1 MKKITLNLT
10 KSIWHSGL
18 LAIAF
23 LFSLTI
29 NSQEVGQEYL
39 ANPGINTTAVDP
51 DTGYDAAGTFN
62 NGGNGNYGGW
72 GSGTGGAY
80 ASATTNNGDCHSPD
94 RMFRM
99 FKTGGTDGQFI
110 HQTITALPA
119 GNYNF
124 GFWNKWDATS
134 SSGEALPT
142 WSAEDDTTPK
152 FTIKVQNAEGAWV
165 TVHTH
170 VPAEPTADMTWTEET
185 GTWTNDETRD
195 VRVMFYKNG
204 GTGAAPT
211 NLNNLWYIDTAT
223 LNFASALA
231 PSSDLALQGILDLNI
246 VDDGYGVNGSQGKA
260 IHVLATA
267 DIADLSIY
275 GIGVANNGG
284 GTDGEE
290 YNFDSTASA
299 TAGDNILVVRSVEAM
314 NAYMDASTIFDQ
326 VILGSSSI
334 SQNGNDAIELYLNGT
349 IVEVF
354 GDADVN
360 PDTFGAGC
368 GDDVNCWDYEDS
380 WAYKIGG
387 EWTYGGVNCSDGTAT
402 TWDSTCVY
410 PLAIGQEPVTFT
422 PPTWAGDWVLDPV
435 AGALA
440 VGPTATDLGWW
451 SSSAGDVDTRA
462 CLFDDI
468 YRFNADGSY
477 EQVMQDQTW
486 LEGWQEGQDGEG
498 CGTPIAPHNGSNA
511 ATYTYTD
518 TSVTVIGDGAFMG
531 LAKVHNTGEDGV
543 SGGEITYNVVSVDEN
558 YMVVN
563 IAYGAGYWQFMFRN
577 AAYTPPAE
585 PTTDVTFTVNTAN
598 IEVGANGMYL
608 GGGIIGNATAHAMT
622 DADGDGTWEVTVT
635 LDEGTA
641 GNYIFLN
648 SPNDGGDWGAK
659 EDLGGQE
666 CGDPDN
672 YNDRILAPVGADDYT
687 LQHCFGNCY
696 IDGTCGP
703 VGPCD
708 SALALTPGTT
718 QTGNT
723 SEWGDLFDDSSCLG
737 SYDGG
742 DDALFMYTATE
753 DGETLDV
760 TVSGQAGWSGVAM
773 SQGCPTEGG
782 EVCVGSQTSS
792 GSDPL
797 NFTSDPLIAGEVYY
811 IHISTW
817 PSPQT
822 TDFIL
827 DTAVI
832 AAPSCLTP
840 TGLTASDVTPTG
852 ATLSWV
858 SDGTAFMVE
867 LQPAGSAQGTAGG
880 YVIGDVENLTTTSV
894 TIPEGSLAPSTS
906 YDFFVVNICGEGD
919 LSEYAGPSTFN
930 TLLEGP
936 GCGETLSYDYPT
948 GTSGGSGFATNFT
961 AANSADLL
969 FTSTVDN
976 AGDLLTLDI
985 GGSTENNYDW
995 VYVTDGAG
1003 NVLLAPVSGTLSESV
1018 ASEDGTVNVYL
1029 ASDTSVTSG
1038 PVTFTVSCE
1047 PQSFTPPT
1055 WAGDWY
1061 IDPTAGALAV
1071 GPNADDLGWWSSSAD
1086 DVTTRACLFDDIYR
1100 FGADGTFENIL
1111 GDQTWL
1117 EGWQEGQE
1125 GEGCGTPIAPHDGS
1139 NPATYSYTDN
1149 SVTVSGSGAFLGL
1162 AKVHNTGE
1170 DGAPVDDTITYEV
1183 ISVDDTYMTVHINFG
1198 PGVWAFRFI
1207 NSTALGIEDVNPVS
1221 NFNFYPNPVND
1232 MLTIKAQ
1239 ASIDSITVYNMLGQA
1254 VVRST
1259 PNTTDS
1265 TVDMSALQTGAY
1277 FVQVSINNTLKTVR
1291 VIKN

>member
-1 MKKITLNLT
+1 MKT
-10 KSIWHSGL
+10 KL
-18 LAIAF
+18 LLFFAF
-23 LFSLTI
+23 ISLTMGAQTTHQLGWGNTGSDANQQLTI
-29 NSQEVGQEYL
+29 EVG
-39 ANPGINTTAVDP
+39 
-51 DTGYDAAGTFN
+51 DTVEWT
-62 NGGNGNYGGW
+62 W
-72 GSGTGGAY
+72 GSGTHNLVSTSGVETFDSGY
-80 ASATTNNGDCHSPD
+80 ESSGFVWSHTFTVVGSTDYVCSPHAGN
-94 RMFRM
+94 MY
-99 FKTGGTDGQFI
+99 G
-110 HQTITALPA
+110 TIT
-119 GNYNF
+119 
-124 GFWNKWDATS
+124 TT
-134 SSGEALPT
+134 EA
-142 WSAEDDTTPK
+142 
-152 FTIKVQNAEGAWV
+152 
-165 TVHTH
+165 
-170 VPAEPTADMTWTEET
+170 
-185 GTWTNDETRD
+185 
-195 VRVMFYKNG
+195 
-204 GTGAAPT
+204 
-211 NLNNLWYIDTAT
+211 
-223 LNFASALA
+223 A

-290 YNFDSTASA
+290 YNFESTASA

-1221 NFNFYPNPVND
+1221 NFNFYSNPVND

>member
-1 MKKITLNLT
+1 MKT
-10 KSIWHSGL
+10 KL
-18 LAIAF
+18 LLFFAF
-23 LFSLTI
+23 ISLTMGAQTTHQLGWGNTGSDANQQLTI
-29 NSQEVGQEYL
+29 EVG
-39 ANPGINTTAVDP
+39 
-51 DTGYDAAGTFN
+51 DTVEWT
-62 NGGNGNYGGW
+62 W
-72 GSGTGGAY
+72 GSGTHNLVSTSGVETFDSGY
-80 ASATTNNGDCHSPD
+80 ESSGFVWSHTFTVVGSTDYVCSPHAGN
-94 RMFRM
+94 MY
-99 FKTGGTDGQFI
+99 G
-110 HQTITALPA
+110 TIT
-119 GNYNF
+119 
-124 GFWNKWDATS
+124 TT
-134 SSGEALPT
+134 EA
-142 WSAEDDTTPK
+142 
-152 FTIKVQNAEGAWV
+152 
-165 TVHTH
+165 
-170 VPAEPTADMTWTEET
+170 
-185 GTWTNDETRD
+185 
-195 VRVMFYKNG
+195 
-204 GTGAAPT
+204 
-211 NLNNLWYIDTAT
+211 
-223 LNFASALA
+223 A

-422 PPTWAGDWVLDPV
+422 PPTWAGDWILDPV

-440 VGPTATDLGWW
+440 VGPNAGSVGDWW

-468 YRFNADGSY
+468 HRFNADGSY
-477 EQVMQDQTW
+477 EQIMQDQTW

-608 GGGIIGNATAHAMT
+608 GGGVFGTANAHAMT
-622 DADGDGTWEVTVT
+622 DADADGTWEVTVT

-648 SPNDGGDWGAK
+648 SPNDAGDWGAK
-659 EDLGGQE
+659 EDLEGQE
-666 CGDPDN
+666 CGDAAN
-672 YNDRILAPVGADDYT
+672 FNDRILAAVGADDYT

-723 SEWGDLFDDSSCLG
+723 ADFGDLFDDSTCLG

-742 DDALFMYTATE
+742 DDALFMYTATA

-760 TVSGQAGWSGVAM
+760 TVSGQGTWSGVAM

-797 NFTSDPLIAGEVYY
+797 NFISDPLIAGEVYY
-811 IHISTW
+811 IHISTY

-1198 PGVWAFRFI
+1198 PGIWAFRFI

-1239 ASIDSITVYNMLGQA
+1239 ASIDSITIYNMLGQA

-1265 TVDMSALQTGAY
+1265 TVDMSALQAGAY

-1291 VIKN
+1291 VVKN

>member
-1 MKKITLNLT
+1 MKT
-10 KSIWHSGL
+10 KL
-18 LAIAF
+18 LLFFAF
-23 LFSLTI
+23 ISLTMGAQTTHQLGWGNTGSDANQQLTI
-29 NSQEVGQEYL
+29 EVG
-39 ANPGINTTAVDP
+39 
-51 DTGYDAAGTFN
+51 DTVEWT
-62 NGGNGNYGGW
+62 W
-72 GSGTGGAY
+72 GSGTHNLVSTSGVETFDSGY
-80 ASATTNNGDCHSPD
+80 ESSGFVWSHTFTVVGSTDYVCSPHAGN
-94 RMFRM
+94 MY
-99 FKTGGTDGQFI
+99 G
-110 HQTITALPA
+110 TIT
-119 GNYNF
+119 
-124 GFWNKWDATS
+124 TT
-134 SSGEALPT
+134 EA
-142 WSAEDDTTPK
+142 
-152 FTIKVQNAEGAWV
+152 
-165 TVHTH
+165 
-170 VPAEPTADMTWTEET
+170 
-185 GTWTNDETRD
+185 
-195 VRVMFYKNG
+195 
-204 GTGAAPT
+204 
-211 NLNNLWYIDTAT
+211 
-223 LNFASALA
+223 A

-666 CGDPDN
+666 CGDAAN

-797 NFTSDPLIAGEVYY
+797 NFISDPLIAGEVYY
-811 IHISTW
+811 IHISTY

>member
-1 MKKITLNLT
+1 MKT
-10 KSIWHSGL
+10 KL
-18 LAIAF
+18 LLFFAF
-23 LFSLTI
+23 ISLCVGAQTTHQLGWGNTGSDANQQLTI
-29 NSQEVGQEYL
+29 EVG
-39 ANPGINTTAVDP
+39 
-51 DTGYDAAGTFN
+51 DTVEWT
-62 NGGNGNYGGW
+62 W
-72 GSGTGGAY
+72 GSGTHNLVSTSGVETFDSGY
-80 ASATTNNGDCHSPD
+80 ESSGFVWSHTFTVVGSTDYVCSPHAGN
-94 RMFRM
+94 MY
-99 FKTGGTDGQFI
+99 G
-110 HQTITALPA
+110 TIT
-119 GNYNF
+119 
-124 GFWNKWDATS
+124 TT
-134 SSGEALPT
+134 EA
-142 WSAEDDTTPK
+142 
-152 FTIKVQNAEGAWV
+152 
-165 TVHTH
+165 
-170 VPAEPTADMTWTEET
+170 
-185 GTWTNDETRD
+185 
-195 VRVMFYKNG
+195 
-204 GTGAAPT
+204 
-211 NLNNLWYIDTAT
+211 
-223 LNFASALA
+223 A

-635 LDEGTA
+635 LDEGTT

-648 SPNDGGDWGAK
+648 SPSNESDWGTK

-666 CGDPDN
+666 CGDAAN

-792 GSDPL
+792 GSSAL
-797 NFTSDPLIAGEVYY
+797 NFISDPLIAGEVYY
-811 IHISTW
+811 IHISTY

-1029 ASDTSVTSG
+1029 ASDTSITSG

-1100 FGADGTFENIL
+1100 FGVDGTFENIL

>member
-1 MKKITLNLT
+1 MKT
-10 KSIWHSGL
+10 KL
-18 LAIAF
+18 LLFFAF
-23 LFSLTI
+23 ISLTMGAQTTHQLGWGNTGSDANQQLTI
-29 NSQEVGQEYL
+29 EVG
-39 ANPGINTTAVDP
+39 
-51 DTGYDAAGTFN
+51 DTVEWT
-62 NGGNGNYGGW
+62 W
-72 GSGTGGAY
+72 GSGTHNLVSTSGVETFDSGY
-80 ASATTNNGDCHSPD
+80 ESSGFVWSHTFTVVGSTDYVCSPHAGN
-94 RMFRM
+94 MY
-99 FKTGGTDGQFI
+99 G
-110 HQTITALPA
+110 TIT
-119 GNYNF
+119 
-124 GFWNKWDATS
+124 TT
-134 SSGEALPT
+134 EA
-142 WSAEDDTTPK
+142 
-152 FTIKVQNAEGAWV
+152 
-165 TVHTH
+165 
-170 VPAEPTADMTWTEET
+170 
-185 GTWTNDETRD
+185 
-195 VRVMFYKNG
+195 
-204 GTGAAPT
+204 
-211 NLNNLWYIDTAT
+211 
-223 LNFASALA
+223 A

-290 YNFDSTASA
+290 YNFESTASA
-299 TAGDNILVVRSVEAM
+299 TAGDNIFVVRSVEAM

-666 CGDPDN
+666 CGDAAN

-797 NFTSDPLIAGEVYY
+797 NFISDPLIAGEVYY
-811 IHISTW
+811 IHISTY

>member
-1 MKKITLNLT
+1 MKT
-10 KSIWHSGL
+10 KL
-18 LAIAF
+18 LLFFAF
-23 LFSLTI
+23 ISLTMGAQTTHQLGWGNTGSDANQQLTI
-29 NSQEVGQEYL
+29 EVG
-39 ANPGINTTAVDP
+39 
-51 DTGYDAAGTFN
+51 DTVEWT
-62 NGGNGNYGGW
+62 W
-72 GSGTGGAY
+72 GSGTHNLVSTSGVETFDSGY
-80 ASATTNNGDCHSPD
+80 ESSGFVWSHTFTVVGSTDYVCSPHAGN
-94 RMFRM
+94 MY
-99 FKTGGTDGQFI
+99 G
-110 HQTITALPA
+110 TIT
-119 GNYNF
+119 
-124 GFWNKWDATS
+124 TT
-134 SSGEALPT
+134 EA
-142 WSAEDDTTPK
+142 
-152 FTIKVQNAEGAWV
+152 
-165 TVHTH
+165 
-170 VPAEPTADMTWTEET
+170 
-185 GTWTNDETRD
+185 
-195 VRVMFYKNG
+195 
-204 GTGAAPT
+204 
-211 NLNNLWYIDTAT
+211 
-223 LNFASALA
+223 A

-354 GDADVN
+354 GDADVD

-635 LDEGTA
+635 LDEGTT

-648 SPNDGGDWGAK
+648 SPSNESDWGTK

-666 CGDPDN
+666 CGDAAN
-672 YNDRILAPVGADDYT
+672 YNDRILAAVGADDYT

-792 GSDPL
+792 GSSAL
-797 NFTSDPLIAGEVYY
+797 NFISDPLIAGEVYY
-811 IHISTW
+811 IHISTY

-1029 ASDTSVTSG
+1029 ASDTSITSG

>member
-1 MKKITLNLT
+1 MKT
-10 KSIWHSGL
+10 KL
-18 LAIAF
+18 LLFFAF
-23 LFSLTI
+23 ISLTMGAQTTHQLGWGNTGSDANQQLTI
-29 NSQEVGQEYL
+29 EVG
-39 ANPGINTTAVDP
+39 
-51 DTGYDAAGTFN
+51 DTVEWT
-62 NGGNGNYGGW
+62 W
-72 GSGTGGAY
+72 GSGTHNLVSTSGVETFDSGY
-80 ASATTNNGDCHSPD
+80 ESSGFVWSHTFTVVGSTDYVCSPHAGN
-94 RMFRM
+94 MY
-99 FKTGGTDGQFI
+99 G
-110 HQTITALPA
+110 TIT
-119 GNYNF
+119 
-124 GFWNKWDATS
+124 TT
-134 SSGEALPT
+134 EA
-142 WSAEDDTTPK
+142 
-152 FTIKVQNAEGAWV
+152 
-165 TVHTH
+165 
-170 VPAEPTADMTWTEET
+170 
-185 GTWTNDETRD
+185 
-195 VRVMFYKNG
+195 
-204 GTGAAPT
+204 
-211 NLNNLWYIDTAT
+211 
-223 LNFASALA
+223 A

-290 YNFDSTASA
+290 YNFESTASA

-648 SPNDGGDWGAK
+648 SPNDAGDWGAK

-666 CGDPDN
+666 CGDAAN

-792 GSDPL
+792 GSSAL
-797 NFTSDPLIAGEVYY
+797 NFISDPLIAGEVYY
-811 IHISTW
+811 IHISTY

-1029 ASDTSVTSG
+1029 ASDTSITSG

>member
-1 MKKITLNLT
+1 MKT
-10 KSIWHSGL
+10 KL
-18 LAIAF
+18 L
-23 LFSLTI
+23 LFFTFISLTMGAQTTHQLGWGNTGSDANQQLTI
-29 NSQEVGQEYL
+29 EVG
-39 ANPGINTTAVDP
+39 
-51 DTGYDAAGTFN
+51 DTVEWT
-62 NGGNGNYGGW
+62 W
-72 GSGTGGAY
+72 GSGTHNLVSTSGVETFDSGY
-80 ASATTNNGDCHSPD
+80 ESSGFVWSHTFTVVGSTDCVCSPHAGN
-94 RMFRM
+94 MY
-99 FKTGGTDGQFI
+99 G
-110 HQTITALPA
+110 TIT
-119 GNYNF
+119 
-124 GFWNKWDATS
+124 TT
-134 SSGEALPT
+134 EA
-142 WSAEDDTTPK
+142 
-152 FTIKVQNAEGAWV
+152 
-165 TVHTH
+165 
-170 VPAEPTADMTWTEET
+170 
-185 GTWTNDETRD
+185 
-195 VRVMFYKNG
+195 
-204 GTGAAPT
+204 
-211 NLNNLWYIDTAT
+211 
-223 LNFASALA
+223 A

-290 YNFDSTASA
+290 YNFESTASA

-387 EWTYGGVNCSDGTAT
+387 EWTYGGVNCSDDTAT

-608 GGGIIGNATAHAMT
+608 GGGILGGANAYAMT
-622 DADGDGTWEVTVT
+622 DADGDGTWEVTIT
-635 LDEGTA
+635 MDEGTT
-641 GNYIFLN
+641 GNYTILN
-648 SPNDGGDWGAK
+648 SPNDGNDWGAK

-666 CGDPDN
+666 CADAAN
-672 YNDRILAPVGADDYT
+672 NNDRILAPVGADDYT

-817 PSPQT
+817 PTPQT

-1100 FGADGTFENIL
+1100 FGADGTFENVL

-1125 GEGCGTPIAPHDGS
+1125 GEGCGAPIAPHDGS
-1139 NPATYSYTDN
+1139 NAASYTYTDT

-1162 AKVHNTGE
+1162 AKVHNAGE
-1170 DGAPVDDTITYEV
+1170 DGAPAGDTITYEV
-1183 ISVDDTYMTVHINFG
+1183 ISVDETYMTVHINFG
-1198 PGVWAFRFI
+1198 GGVWAFRFI
-1207 NSTALGIEDVNPVS
+1207 NSTALGIDDVNPVS
-1221 NFNFYPNPVND
+1221 SFNFFPNPVNNV
-1232 MLTIKAQ
+1232 LTIKAQ

>member
-1 MKKITLNLT
+1 MN
-10 KSIWHSGL
+10 
-18 LAIAF
+18 
-23 LFSLTI
+23 
-29 NSQEVGQEYL
+29 
-39 ANPGINTTAVDP
+39 
-51 DTGYDAAGTFN
+51 
-62 NGGNGNYGGW
+62 
-72 GSGTGGAY
+72 
-80 ASATTNNGDCHSPD
+80 
-94 RMFRM
+94 
-99 FKTGGTDGQFI
+99 FI
-110 HQTITALPA
+110 
-119 GNYNF
+119 
-124 GFWNKWDATS
+124 
-134 SSGEALPT
+134 
-142 WSAEDDTTPK
+142 
-152 FTIKVQNAEGAWV
+152 
-165 TVHTH
+165 
-170 VPAEPTADMTWTEET
+170 
-185 GTWTNDETRD
+185 
-195 VRVMFYKNG
+195 
-204 GTGAAPT
+204 
-211 NLNNLWYIDTAT
+211 
-223 LNFASALA
+223 
-231 PSSDLALQGILDLNI
+231 
-246 VDDGYGVNGSQGKA
+246 
-260 IHVLATA
+260 
-267 DIADLSIY
+267 
-275 GIGVANNGG
+275 
-284 GTDGEE
+284 
-290 YNFDSTASA
+290 
-299 TAGDNILVVRSVEAM
+299 
-314 NAYMDASTIFDQ
+314 
-326 VILGSSSI
+326 
-334 SQNGNDAIELYLNGT
+334 
-349 IVEVF
+349 
-354 GDADVN
+354 
-360 PDTFGAGC
+360 
-368 GDDVNCWDYEDS
+368 
-380 WAYKIGG
+380 
-387 EWTYGGVNCSDGTAT
+387 
-402 TWDSTCVY
+402 
-410 PLAIGQEPVTFT
+410 
-422 PPTWAGDWVLDPV
+422 
-435 AGALA
+435 
-440 VGPTATDLGWW
+440 
-451 SSSAGDVDTRA
+451 
-462 CLFDDI
+462 
-468 YRFNADGSY
+468 
-477 EQVMQDQTW
+477 
-486 LEGWQEGQDGEG
+486 
-498 CGTPIAPHNGSNA
+498 
-511 ATYTYTD
+511 
-518 TSVTVIGDGAFMG
+518 
-531 LAKVHNTGEDGV
+531 
-543 SGGEITYNVVSVDEN
+543 
-558 YMVVN
+558 
-563 IAYGAGYWQFMFRN
+563 
-577 AAYTPPAE
+577 
-585 PTTDVTFTVNTAN
+585 
-598 IEVGANGMYL
+598 
-608 GGGIIGNATAHAMT
+608 
-622 DADGDGTWEVTVT
+622 
-635 LDEGTA
+635 
-641 GNYIFLN
+641 
-648 SPNDGGDWGAK
+648 
-659 EDLGGQE
+659 
-666 CGDPDN
+666 
-672 YNDRILAPVGADDYT
+672 
-687 LQHCFGNCY
+687 
-696 IDGTCGP
+696 
-703 VGPCD
+703 
-708 SALALTPGTT
+708 
-718 QTGNT
+718 
-723 SEWGDLFDDSSCLG
+723 
-737 SYDGG
+737 
-742 DDALFMYTATE
+742 
-753 DGETLDV
+753 
-760 TVSGQAGWSGVAM
+760 
-773 SQGCPTEGG
+773 
-782 EVCVGSQTSS
+782 
-792 GSDPL
+792 
-797 NFTSDPLIAGEVYY
+797 SDPLIAGEVYY
-811 IHISTW
+811 IHISTY

-985 GGSTENNYDW
+985 GGSTEINYDW

-1198 PGVWAFRFI
+1198 PGIWAFRFI

-1239 ASIDSITVYNMLGQA
+1239 ASIDSITIYNMLGQA

-1265 TVDMSALQTGAY
+1265 TVDMSALQAGAY

-1291 VIKN
+1291 VVKN

>member
-1 MKKITLNLT
+1 MKTRL
-10 KSIWHSGL
+10 
-18 LAIAF
+18 
-23 LFSLTI
+23 LFSFMVASLWLGAQTTHQLSWGNDGSDAGQALTI
-29 NSQEVGQEYL
+29 EVG
-39 ANPGINTTAVDP
+39 
-51 DTGYDAAGTFN
+51 DTVEWTWGAGTHNLVSTSGVETFDSGYESSGFVWSHTFTIVGSTDYVCSPHAGN
-62 NGGNGNYGGW
+62 MNG
-72 GSGTGGAY
+72 TITVEE
-80 ASATTNNGDCHSPD
+80 ASAGIS
-94 RMFRM
+94 
-99 FKTGGTDGQFI
+99 
-110 HQTITALPA
+110 
-119 GNYNF
+119 
-124 GFWNKWDATS
+124 
-134 SSGEALPT
+134 
-142 WSAEDDTTPK
+142 
-152 FTIKVQNAEGAWV
+152 
-165 TVHTH
+165 
-170 VPAEPTADMTWTEET
+170 
-185 GTWTNDETRD
+185 
-195 VRVMFYKNG
+195 
-204 GTGAAPT
+204 
-211 NLNNLWYIDTAT
+211 NL
-223 LNFASALA
+223 S
-231 PSSDLALQGILDLNI
+231 LQGILDFSLPSKYFR
-246 VDDGYGVNGSQGKA
+246 GFHLK
-260 IHVLATA
+260 ATA

-275 GIGVANNGG
+275 SMETYSSGDRLTANNVYTLSG
-284 GTDGEE
+284 
-290 YNFDSTASA
+290 SASA
-299 TAGDNILVVRSVEAM
+299 GDDILFWFSNAENAANIYM
-314 NAYMDASTIFDQ
+314 NASNIFD
-326 VILGSSSI
+326 VVVDESANNW
-334 SQNGNDAIELYLNGT
+334 NGYNGDDPLTLSMNGT
-349 IVEVF
+349 VVETYGELGVD
-354 GDADVN
+354 GTGQAWEYTDTWAYKVDGAWTHADVN
-360 PDTFGAGC
+360 CT
-368 GDDVNCWDYEDS
+368 
-380 WAYKIGG
+380 
-387 EWTYGGVNCSDGTAT
+387 DGSYYM
-402 TWDSTCVY
+402 WDSECVY
-410 PLAIGQEPVTFT
+410 PLAVGQQATGASTDLVTAFSHDLHTMSQPGLWYNEGEAPIVRVTSNPADSEDAMKYTDDGSQAYSNMQIQFTSKVDMSSMNTFTVDVYVDGTTMTGTAPANLALKLQDSSEGTPWTNQNVIIQDITADTWTTLTFAFNDDASMSRDDVDRIVVQFNGEGNNDQVTAYMKNMVGSYTEPV
-422 PPTWAGDWVLDPV
+422 
-435 AGALA
+435 
-440 VGPTATDLGWW
+440 ATL
-451 SSSAGDVDTRA
+451 
-462 CLFDDI
+462 
-468 YRFNADGSY
+468 Y
-477 EQVMQDQTW
+477 
-486 LEGWQEGQDGEG
+486 
-498 CGTPIAPHNGSNA
+498 
-511 ATYTYTD
+511 
-518 TSVTVIGDGAFMG
+518 
-531 LAKVHNTGEDGV
+531 
-543 SGGEITYNVVSVDEN
+543 
-558 YMVVN
+558 
-563 IAYGAGYWQFMFRN
+563 
-577 AAYTPPAE
+577 
-585 PTTDVTFTVNTAN
+585 TDVTFTVNTAN

-608 GGGIIGNATAHAMT
+608 GGGIIGDATAHAMT
-622 DADGDGTWEVTVT
+622 DADGDGTWEVTLTLQEGVT
-635 LDEGTA
+635 

-659 EDLGGQE
+659 EVLTGQE
-666 CGDPDN
+666 CADGQYD
-672 YNDRILAPVGADDYT
+672 DRLLAPVGADDYT

-723 SEWGDLFDDSSCLG
+723 ADFGDLFDDSSCLG

-742 DDALFMYTATE
+742 DDALFMYTATA

-760 TVSGQAGWSGVAM
+760 TVSGQGTWSGVAM
-773 SQGCPTEGG
+773 SLGCPTEGG

-797 NFTSDPLIAGEVYY
+797 NFISDPLIAGEVYY
-811 IHISTW
+811 IHISTY

-948 GTSGGSGFATNFT
+948 GTSGGFSFATNFT

-985 GGSTENNYDW
+985 GGSTEINYDW

-1198 PGVWAFRFI
+1198 PGIWAFRFI

-1239 ASIDSITVYNMLGQA
+1239 ASIDSITIYNMLGQA

-1265 TVDMSALQTGAY
+1265 TVDMSALQAGAY

-1291 VIKN
+1291 VVKN